1 MPPTPKVAGSAQR
14 RVPISELPEYAQLAF
29 AGVKEL
35 NQLQSAV
42 CATAL
47 HSNENML
54 VCAPTGAGK
63 TNVALLAVMQQ
74 VAQCM
79 EHGVL
84 DREALKVV
92 YVAPMKALAQEVVA
106 KFGKSLAPLG
116 LQVREYTGDMQL
128 TKREIV
134 ATQLIVTTP
143 EKSNPNPNPNPNPS
157 PNPNPNP
164 NPPHGRCASGRW
176 ASAARVRRTKGR

>member
-1 MPPTPKVAGSAQR
+1 M
-14 RVPISELPEYAQLAF
+14 
-29 AGVKEL
+29 
-35 NQLQSAV
+35 

-116 LQVREYTGDMQL
+116 LQ
-128 TKREIV
+128 
-134 ATQLIVTTP
+134 
-143 EKSNPNPNPNPNPS
+143 
-157 PNPNPNP
+157 
-164 NPPHGRCASGRW
+164 
-176 ASAARVRRTKGR
+176 ARVRARGLGLGRRCPPPW